1 MPVCVSV
8 AVGGIGAGVL
18 VEVGSDVFVS
28 SGVFEGVG
36 VLVDTIN
43 VFVIVGVS
51 PDACV
56 AVGEGDPIF
65 VGVEVGVAVDP
76 SVPGIAETG
85 SV

>member
-51 PDACV
+51 PDVCV
-56 AVGEGDPIF
+56 AV
-65 VGVEVGVAVDP
+65 
-76 SVPGIAETG
+76 
-85 SV
+85 